1 MSISTPSACSP
12 EIKRRPTVQAAFTIP
27 TATTIPIRTG
37 RRLRASALIAST
49 TDPVSHGKA
58 SAPACAPTASRTE
71 AATEILY
78 GARNPRRRTKVLR
91 LLGAVVFTFSGYAP
105 FPIRLSSARTRST
118 ACSTRL
124 RFAGELS
131 QPLEPLLHPGRLA
144 EEIGALLVERGDHR
158 RRLERVAGLD
168 AGSADAEV
176 ALERP
181 QRPVGRAAPRHAAR
195 TATNHLPARRVSP
208 PPSSAASPSAL
219 NHRLYTCQREPSL
232 STRSWRA
239 SSCSDDARDEST
251 TTSSGATR
259 RASARKR
266 SRSGPSRCP

>member
-105 FPIRLSSARTRST
+105 FSIRLSSARTRST

-131 QPLEPLLHPGRLA
+131 QPLAPEGWGRGIATTPPASSYRLPTHSLTVGIPSRRRA
-144 EEIGALLVERGDHR
+144 ARPPTVTTRRGRRIASSHSRQKEERGCSPR
-158 RRLERVAGLD
+158 G
-168 AGSADAEV
+168 G
-176 ALERP
+176 
-181 QRPVGRAAPRHAAR
+181 VGAAPAPGG
-195 TATNHLPARRVSP
+195 PARMLGGEGR
-208 PPSSAASPSAL
+208 
-219 NHRLYTCQREPSL
+219 QQ
-232 STRSWRA
+232 
-239 SSCSDDARDEST
+239 
-251 TTSSGATR
+251 
-259 RASARKR
+259 
-266 SRSGPSRCP
+266 